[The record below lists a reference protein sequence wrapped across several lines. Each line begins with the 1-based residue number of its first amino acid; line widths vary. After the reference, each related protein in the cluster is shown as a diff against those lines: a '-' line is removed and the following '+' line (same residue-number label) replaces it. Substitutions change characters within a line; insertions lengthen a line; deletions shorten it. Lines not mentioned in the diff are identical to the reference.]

1 MNIDFTNKE
10 IQLLFELINNV
21 SWSGKQIEMAYDLKN
36 KIKNAFEKEEEKN
49 INLT

>member
-21 SWSGKQIEMAYDLKN
+21 SWSGKQIEMAYELKN
-36 KIKNAFEKEEEKN
+36 KIKNSIEEDKKN
-49 INLT
+49 NIVLT